1 MTSPSVGTDAN
12 YDAHNQRRDKFS
24 RELRQSDQS
33 QLIGLNKT
41 TSNLFR
47 ARAQN
52 SKRRIDVRAFNH
64 VLSVDPDALVADVE
78 GMTSY
83 EDLVDATL
91 RHHLLPT
98 VVPQLKT
105 ITLGGA
111 VSGLGIESSS
121 FKYGLVHETVEEM
134 EISPGRRLDRQMLA
148 NAESRPVLWITK
160 LLWNIGLR
168 HQNQS
173 KACTH
178 QEVHPAGASLL

>member
-64 VLSVDPDALVADVE
+64 V
-78 GMTSY
+78 
-83 EDLVDATL
+83 
-91 RHHLLPT
+91 
-98 VVPQLKT
+98 
-105 ITLGGA
+105 
-111 VSGLGIESSS
+111 
-121 FKYGLVHETVEEM
+121 
-134 EISPGRRLDRQMLA
+134 
-148 NAESRPVLWITK
+148 
-160 LLWNIGLR
+160 
-168 HQNQS
+168 
-173 KACTH
+173 
-178 QEVHPAGASLL
+178 